1 MTLKNIVFILFFIA
15 AISFFVFSCRNLI
28 RYMLIAKKNDNRFDK
43 IGERVKRVLTIAFG
57 QSKLLR
63 DPIAGSI
70 HFVIFW
76 GFMLFLFAV
85 LESVLQGFYS
95 PFSFKFLGPLYRPI
109 TLVQDVFGVLVI
121 VAIALSLIRR
131 FFIKVK
137 RLEVDRE
144 GKIDASVILLL
155 IMIVCISMFGQ
166 NISQVA
172 KQNFILEPNEL
183 RPISFAISA
192 SLFSSSTN
200 ANIPFEISWWIHI
213 ITIFGFVNY
222 LPHSKHLHVLTSIP
236 NTFFANVESKKNT
249 IQPLNLD
256 DENAE
261 YFGSAD
267 IDQMSWKQ
275 ILDGYSCTE
284 CGRCTS
290 VCPAATVGKS
300 LSPRK
305 IIVDIRRRTGDK
317 APLIVNG
324 ITDNELLSKT
334 LVHDYITDS
343 ELWACTTCNACVQ
356 ECPVM
361 IEHIDSIVDMRRNLV
376 LTESNFPNSLN
387 NVFKS
392 LETNFTP
399 WVFNQADRANW
410 ADGMNIKTMAEDA
423 NCEILF
429 WVGCAG
435 SFDNRYKKVTQAFA
449 SIMQK
454 GNVNFR
460 ILGTEEKCNGDTAR
474 RLGNEYLAQMM
485 MKENIETLNKYGV
498 KRIVTACPHCFHSLG
513 REYKQFGGNY
523 EVLHHS
529 QLLEELLNSHSIELR
544 NSNDLSRVTYHD
556 SCYIGRYNNVYD
568 EPRNTLRSIENIDLV
583 EMRRNK
589 SRGFCCGAG
598 GGRMFLEDEEGGRI
612 NEERTNEA
620 LETRADTIASACPF
634 CMTML
639 TDGIKHF
646 SQRDVRMDS
655 FGGFPEKTDEVSVKD
670 IAEIVLEN
678 IN

>member
-1 MTLKNIVFILFFIA
+1 
-15 AISFFVFSCRNLI
+15 
-28 RYMLIAKKNDNRFDK
+28 MLVAKKKDDRFDK
-43 IGERVKRVLTIAFG
+43 IGQRIKRVLTVAFG

-85 LESVLQGFYS
+85 LEAILQGFYS
-95 PFSFKFLGPLYRPI
+95 SFSFKFLGPIYILI
-109 TLVQDVFGVLVI
+109 TLVQDVFGLLVI
-121 VAIALSLIRR
+121 IAIFLSLIRR
-131 FFIKVK
+131 FVFKVK
-137 RLEVDRE
+137 RLDVDRE
-144 GKIDASVILLL
+144 GKIDAVTILLL
-155 IMIVCISMFGQ
+155 IMVVCISMFGQ
-166 NISQVA
+166 NISHVA

-183 RPISFAISA
+183 RPISSAISA
-192 SLFSSSTN
+192 SLFSSNSN
-200 ANIPFEISWWIHI
+200 ADIPFEIFWWIHI
-213 ITIFGFVNY
+213 VTVFGFLNY
-222 LPHSKHLHVLTSIP
+222 LPYSKHLHVLTSIP
-236 NTFFANVESKKNT
+236 NTFFANVDSKRNT
-249 IQPLNLD
+249 LQPLNLE
-256 DENAE
+256 DENAD
-261 YFGSAD
+261 YFGSTD
-267 IDQMSWKQ
+267 INQMSWKQ

-290 VCPAATVGKS
+290 VCPAATVGKP

-305 IIVDIRRRTGDK
+305 IIVDIRRRTKDK
-317 APLIVNG
+317 APLMVNG
-324 ITDNELLSKT
+324 VTESEVLTKT

-361 IEHIDSIVDMRRNLV
+361 IEHVDSIVDMRRNLV
-376 LTESNFPNSLN
+376 LTESKFPNSLN

-392 LETNFTP
+392 IETNFTP

-410 ADGMNIKTMAEDA
+410 AEGMNIKTMAEDP

-435 SFDNRYKKVTQAFA
+435 SYDSRYMKVTKAFVK
-449 SIMQK
+449 IMQRA
-454 GNVNFR
+454 NVDFR

-485 MKENIETLNKYGV
+485 IKENIETLNKYGV
-498 KRIVTACPHCFHSLG
+498 KKIVTACPHCFHSLG

-523 EVLHHS
+523 DVVHHS
-529 QLLEELLNSHSIELR
+529 QFIEELLNSHRLELR
-544 NSNDLSRVTYHD
+544 NNEKKSTVTYHD
-556 SCYIGRYNNVYD
+556 SCYLGRYNNVY
-568 EPRNTLRSIENIDLV
+568 EAPRNTLRSIKGIDLV
-583 EMRRNK
+583 EMKRSK

-612 NEERTNEA
+612 NIERTTEA
-620 LETRADTIASACPF
+620 IRTKADTIASACPF

-639 TDGIKHF
+639 TDGVKQF
-646 SQRDVRMDS
+646 SQRDEKMDS
-655 FGGFPEKTDEVSVKD
+655 FGEFPVKSENVSVKD